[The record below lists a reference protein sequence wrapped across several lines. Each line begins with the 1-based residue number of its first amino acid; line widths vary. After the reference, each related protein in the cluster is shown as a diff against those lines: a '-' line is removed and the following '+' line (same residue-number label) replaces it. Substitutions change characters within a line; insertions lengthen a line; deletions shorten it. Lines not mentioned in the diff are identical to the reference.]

1 MATKELTSGQITI
14 IVVTDLVFAALIVA
28 LLVYLYKQL
37 KKTDQMTLFSGVVIA
52 ALMIGGMVMYAIYWI
67 YYNHFIKP

>member
-52 ALMIGGMVMYAIYWI
+52 ALMFGGMVMYTIYWI